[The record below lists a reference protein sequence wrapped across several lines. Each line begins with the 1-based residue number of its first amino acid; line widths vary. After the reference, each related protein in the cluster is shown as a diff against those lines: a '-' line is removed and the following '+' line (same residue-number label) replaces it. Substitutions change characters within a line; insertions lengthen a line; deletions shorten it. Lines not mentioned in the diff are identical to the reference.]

1 MTSTFVNNF
10 DLCVSDLDLCVS
22 DLNLSVIEFDL
33 CVNDF
38 DLCASNLDLS
48 VTSTSVSMTST
59 SVSMSV
65 IVFHGLRSISGFA
78 LSLYT
83 VFLQLFPPRLSTSSG
98 FKSLFMTLVK
108 YCTLKVSMFGWWSF

>member
-48 VTSTSVSMTST
+48 VTSTSMSMT